1 MTEDRPTPSLDEIEA
16 RLREARRG
24 SAPAHDPSAADG
36 ADRDNGRGGLGLAF
50 RVGVDIVAALVVGVG
65 GGMLLDRWLGTAP
78 WGLIVMFFL
87 GAAAGLM
94 NVYRTVNGL
103 GMGVGFS
110 PPPAQ
115 DGGQSNGSS
124 SDDRQSN
131 QSSSDDRRT

>member
-24 SAPAHDPSAADG
+24 SAPAQDPSAADG
-36 ADRDNGRGGLGLAF
+36 ANGDTGRGGLGLAF
-50 RVGVDIVAALVVGVG
+50 RVGVDIVAALMVGVG

-103 GMGVGFS
+103 GMGVGFA
-110 PPPAQ
+110 PPARD
-115 DGGQSNGSS
+115 DGH
-124 SDDRQSN
+124 SN

>member
-24 SAPAHDPSAADG
+24 SAPAQDPSAADG
-36 ADRDNGRGGLGLAF
+36 ADRDGGRGGLGLAF
-50 RVGVDIVAALVVGVG
+50 RVGVDIVAALAVGVG

-87 GAAAGLM
+87 GAGAGLM

-103 GMGVGFS
+103 GMGVGFAS
-110 PPPAQ
+110 APDRD
-115 DGGQSNGSS
+115 DGRTNGSS
-124 SDDRQSN
+124 SDDR
-131 QSSSDDRRT
+131 RT